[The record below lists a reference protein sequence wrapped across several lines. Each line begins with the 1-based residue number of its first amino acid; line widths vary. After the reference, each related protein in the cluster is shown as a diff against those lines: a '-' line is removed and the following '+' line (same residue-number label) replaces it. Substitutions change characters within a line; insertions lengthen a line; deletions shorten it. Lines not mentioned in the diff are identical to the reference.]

1 MPGRR
6 ETLLNRLSEEGRKTI
21 AFFSALSE
29 AQLQQPVY
37 ADGAQWQVR
46 DLLAHLA
53 LVEHTFHHYNR
64 DALNGGPGVP
74 TDFDIDGFNAAHT
87 GEGRQTPVAALLEKF
102 KSARAETI
110 ALLTAMTDADLDR
123 RAYHPF
129 LGHTTLEQILKLL
142 YRHAML
148 HERDARRALEEKVES
163 RE

>member
-1 MPGRR
+1 MPNCQ
-6 ETLLNRLSEEGRKTI
+6 ETLLKRLVEEGQKTI
-21 AFFSALSE
+21 AFFGALSE
-29 AQLQQPVY
+29 AQLQHPVY

-53 LVEHTFHHYNR
+53 LVERTFHHYNR
-64 DALNGGPGVP
+64 DVLNGGPGVP

-87 GEGRQTPVAALLEKF
+87 PEGRQTPVAVLLEQF
-102 KSARAETI
+102 KAARAQTI
-110 ALLTAMTDADLDR
+110 ALVADMTEADLDR

-148 HERDARRALEEKVES
+148 HERDARRVLEGMK
-163 RE
+163 